1 MALLDDIVK
10 GGWGPGVAIGLGAI
24 ILGPAAF
31 TIIGGLVRPVAK
43 AAIKGGLILYN
54 QGKGIVAETRETMGD
69 LVAESKSEVSRE
81 RQKATSTSENV
92 QPVEAKA
99 HESQMET
106 EGGTV

>member
-1 MALLDDIVK
+1 MALLEDIVK

-31 TIIGGLVRPVAK
+31 TLIGGLVRPVAK
-43 AAIKGGLILYN
+43 AAIKGGLILYD
-54 QGKGIVAETRETMGD
+54 QGKGIVAEARETMGD
-69 LVAESKSEVSRE
+69 LVAESRSEVSGKPHE
-81 RQKATSTSENV
+81 ATEMKGNAGRAEV
-92 QPVEAKA
+92 KA